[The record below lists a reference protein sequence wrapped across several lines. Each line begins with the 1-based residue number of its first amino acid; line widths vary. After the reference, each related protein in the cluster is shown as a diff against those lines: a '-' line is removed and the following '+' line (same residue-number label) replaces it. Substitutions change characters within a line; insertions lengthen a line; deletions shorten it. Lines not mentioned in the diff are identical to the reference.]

1 MLISLIFLRTS
12 LSGLLGRVT
21 GLCTI
26 REKVDYKGGDLTSMS
41 IASTTAIQGGEGR
54 AGGVIPVWDK
64 DLCCQRCRQTPNCKH
79 FTIDPEG
86 GICYLK
92 HSKGNEVALEAWDKV
107 LLSGD
112 VV

>member
-1 MLISLIFLRTS
+1 M
-12 LSGLLGRVT
+12 
-21 GLCTI
+21 
-26 REKVDYKGGDLTSMS
+26 DYKGGDLLSIS
-41 IASTTAIQGGEGR
+41 IASTTAVEGGGGGGEGG
-54 AGGVIPVWDK
+54 GGVIQVWDR
-64 DLCCQRCRQTPNCKH
+64 DLCCQRCRETPTCKH

-92 HSKGNEVALEAWDKV
+92 HSKGNEVALEAWDKI